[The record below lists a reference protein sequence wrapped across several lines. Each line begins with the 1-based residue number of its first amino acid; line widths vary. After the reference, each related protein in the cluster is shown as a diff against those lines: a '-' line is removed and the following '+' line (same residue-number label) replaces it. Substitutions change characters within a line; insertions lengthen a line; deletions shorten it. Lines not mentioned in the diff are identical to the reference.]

1 MGSAWSSAVPASW
14 LRSLLGLLPKRHLWC
29 SARVLARVT
38 VLASLGAGCTGALRG
53 SGGCAGRVCCASRAV
68 PGLAGAH
75 FCRSQTSCNIT
86 ASVFLWGGG
95 EQAKQRHLAKQ
106 ALPIQ
111 LYKRHLSTL
120 VNMGEKMVSSV
131 CNKVFQ
137 PQIAVCQ
144 WYFSLFSF
152 RKESELIFFN
162 LLRNYSSYLQHWIS
176 LKKIVLQPRGL
187 FEQIVFVFFFPLL
200 FHCIS
205 LF

>member
-1 MGSAWSSAVPASW
+1 MVLCCPCILASVTARVAAKKASVVLCEGPCSCHRVGQPRGRLHGGSAG
-14 LRSLLGLLPKRHLWC
+14 LRW
-29 SARVLARVT
+29 
-38 VLASLGAGCTGALRG
+38 
-53 SGGCAGRVCCASRAV
+53 VCCASRAV
-68 PGLAGAH
+68 PGLAGTH

-95 EQAKQRHLAKQ
+95 EQAKQQHSAEQ

-111 LYKRHLSTL
+111 LYKRHLGTL